1 MWNELHYSPDP
12 RRHDVAALSQTL
24 RTVTVCATAI
34 ICALLVAKAIGEK
47 HQTNVKIE
55 LVKPIMEV
63 K

>member
-1 MWNELHYSPDP
+1 MNIDYSPDP
-12 RRHDVAALSQTL
+12 RRCDIAAFASTA

-34 ICALLVAKAIGEK
+34 ICAMLIAKAIGEK

-55 LVKPIMEV
+55 LVKPLMEV